1 MYLSLHVKYLY
12 NCHILTKIKYA
23 RHSFEKNIK
32 IPDFM
37 KSRPM
42 GADDGK
48 HDNYEP
54 KFVINV
60 LYVFMLSALH
70 LSRFGKKK
78 LNFLDRF

>member
-1 MYLSLHVKYLY
+1 
-12 NCHILTKIKYA
+12 
-23 RHSFEKNIK
+23 
-32 IPDFM
+32 M